1 MWLEGS
7 DGRGGG
13 RHGQGPTLQGLVG
26 QVFGFY
32 SKLWEAARGFYAEER
47 LPPGCGWEID

>member
-1 MWLEGS
+1 MWLEGR

-13 RHGQGPTLQGLVG
+13 RRGQGPTPQGLVG

-32 SKLWEAARGFYAEER
+32 SKPWEAARGI
-47 LPPGCGWEID
+47 LCGGETSPWLWVGN

>member
-1 MWLEGS
+1 MAGGE
-7 DGRGGG
+7 RGERGWETWA
-13 RHGQGPTLQGLVG
+13 GPTLQGLVG

-32 SKLWEAARGFYAEER
+32 SKPWEAARGFYAEER